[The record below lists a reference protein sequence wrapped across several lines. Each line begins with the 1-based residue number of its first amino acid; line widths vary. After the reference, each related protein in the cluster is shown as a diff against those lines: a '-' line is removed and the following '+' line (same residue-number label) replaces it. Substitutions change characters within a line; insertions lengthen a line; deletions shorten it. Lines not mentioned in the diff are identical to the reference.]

1 MSQEVRKVQ
10 DILRQLFFGNYNPF
24 EILSER
30 DGSEKSDR
38 GDITKQLQELVQ
50 PEQFSLIEKLLGD
63 IYESQTKDMVRAFK
77 VGVRFGAR
85 FVIAACLD
93 ADYQEDEVTEDG

>member
-1 MSQEVRKVQ
+1 ME
-10 DILRQLFFGNYNPF
+10 DILRQLFYGDYVPF
-24 EILSER
+24 EILTER
-30 DGSEKSDR
+30 NGSEKSDR

-63 IYESQTKDMVRAFK
+63 VYESQTKDMVKAFK
-77 VGVRFGAR
+77 VGVRFGVQ

-93 ADYQEDEVTEDG
+93 TAGQEDAE